1 MKLNSLVMTTIASG
15 CGLLACVQMGAE
27 QPASAEPRPCV
38 TYEIEGE
45 IKGTITSPESSPL
58 EQTPEAEVYVHF
70 GDKPLVSHQVFA
82 TFAGANDQIVGEP
95 VLLVTN
101 ELGRATV
108 EVPQGAINVA
118 FMTESPAPENC
129 TASARLGDEPVIV
142 SATIPVQPLVDWPV
156 VDGPVGREQGVTYAD
171 IYDTAPNMN
180 QSGVDEVGVNEVGN
194 AAVSAPELART
205 GPISRWVLTL
215 SVIIF
220 GVGIGLGM
228 GRGRQAAWGKR

>member
-27 QPASAEPRPCV
+27 RPVNAEPRPCV
-38 TYEIEGE
+38 TYEIEG
-45 IKGTITSPESSPL
+45 TIGSPKSSPL
-58 EQTPEAEVYVHF
+58 DQMPEAEVYVHF

-101 ELGRATV
+101 ELGRAVV
-108 EVPQGAINVA
+108 EVPQGAVNVA

-129 TASARLGDEPVIV
+129 AASTRLGDEPVIV
-142 SATIPVQPLVDWPV
+142 TATIPVQPA
-156 VDGPVGREQGVTYAD
+156 VDGPVGRDQGVTYAD

-180 QSGVDEVGVNEVGN
+180 LTGVNETGN
-194 AAVSAPELART
+194 VDVPAAELAHT
-205 GPISRWVLTL
+205 GPVSRVVLLVST
-215 SVIIF
+215 VIF
-220 GVGIGLGM
+220 AVGIGLGM
-228 GRGRQAAWGKR
+228 GRGRQAAWVKR

>member
-27 QPASAEPRPCV
+27 RPVNAEPRPCV
-38 TYEIEGE
+38 TYEIEG
-45 IKGTITSPESSPL
+45 TIGSPKSSPL
-58 EQTPEAEVYVHF
+58 DQMPEAEVYVHF

-101 ELGRATV
+101 ELGRAVV
-108 EVPQGAINVA
+108 EVPQGAVNVA

-129 TASARLGDEPVIV
+129 AASTRLGDEPVIV
-142 SATIPVQPLVDWPV
+142 TATIPVQPA
-156 VDGPVGREQGVTYAD
+156 VDGPVGRDQGVTYAD
-171 IYDTAPNMN
+171 IYDTAPKMN
-180 QSGVDEVGVNEVGN
+180 LTGVNETGN
-194 AAVSAPELART
+194 VDVPTAELAHT
-205 GPISRWVLTL
+205 GPVSRVVLLVST
-215 SVIIF
+215 VIF
-220 GVGIGLGM
+220 AVGIGLGM

>member
-27 QPASAEPRPCV
+27 RPVNAEPRPCV
-38 TYEIEGE
+38 TYEIEG
-45 IKGTITSPESSPL
+45 TIGSPKSSPL
-58 EQTPEAEVYVHF
+58 DQMPEAEVYVHF

-101 ELGRATV
+101 ELGRAVV
-108 EVPQGAINVA
+108 EVPQGAVNVA

-129 TASARLGDEPVIV
+129 AASTRLGDEPVIV
-142 SATIPVQPLVDWPV
+142 TATIPVQPA
-156 VDGPVGREQGVTYAD
+156 VDGPVGRDQGVTYAD

-180 QSGVDEVGVNEVGN
+180 LTGNVDVP
-194 AAVSAPELART
+194 AAELALT
-205 GPISRWVLTL
+205 GPVSRVVLLVST
-215 SVIIF
+215 VIF
-220 GVGIGLGM
+220 AVGIGLGM
-228 GRGRQAAWGKR
+228 GRGRQAAWVKR

>member
-27 QPASAEPRPCV
+27 RPVNAEPRPCV
-38 TYEIEGE
+38 TYEIEG
-45 IKGTITSPESSPL
+45 TIGSPESSPL
-58 EQTPEAEVYVHF
+58 DQMPEAEVYVHF

-101 ELGRATV
+101 ELGRAVV
-108 EVPQGAINVA
+108 EVPQGAVNVA

-129 TASARLGDEPVIV
+129 AASTRLGDEPVIV
-142 SATIPVQPLVDWPV
+142 TATIPVQPA
-156 VDGPVGREQGVTYAD
+156 VDGPVGRDQGVTYAD

-180 QSGVDEVGVNEVGN
+180 LTGNVDVP
-194 AAVSAPELART
+194 AAELALT
-205 GPISRWVLTL
+205 GPVSRVVLLVST
-215 SVIIF
+215 VIF
-220 GVGIGLGM
+220 AVGIGLGM
-228 GRGRQAAWGKR
+228 GRGRQAAWVKR

>member
-27 QPASAEPRPCV
+27 RPVNAEPRPCV
-38 TYEIEGE
+38 TYEIEG
-45 IKGTITSPESSPL
+45 TIGSPESSPL
-58 EQTPEAEVYVHF
+58 DQAPEAEVYVHF

-101 ELGRATV
+101 ELGRAVV
-108 EVPQGAINVA
+108 EVPQGAVNVA

-129 TASARLGDEPVIV
+129 AASTRLGDEPVIV
-142 SATIPVQPLVDWPV
+142 TATIPVQPA
-156 VDGPVGREQGVTYAD
+156 VDGPVGRDQGVTYAD

-180 QSGVDEVGVNEVGN
+180 LTGVNETGN
-194 AAVSAPELART
+194 VDVPAAELAHT
-205 GPISRWVLTL
+205 GPVSRVVLLVST
-215 SVIIF
+215 VIF
-220 GVGIGLGM
+220 AVGIALGM
-228 GRGRQAAWGKR
+228 GRGRQVAWGKR

>member
-27 QPASAEPRPCV
+27 RPVNAEPRPCV
-38 TYEIEGE
+38 TYEIEG
-45 IKGTITSPESSPL
+45 TIASPKSSPL
-58 EQTPEAEVYVHF
+58 DQAPEAEVYVHV

-101 ELGRATV
+101 ELGRAVV
-108 EVPQGAINVA
+108 EVPQGAANVA

-129 TASARLGDEPVIV
+129 AASTRLADEPVIV
-142 SATIPVQPLVDWPV
+142 SATIPIQPA
-156 VDGPVGREQGVTYAD
+156 VDGPVGRDQGVTYAD

-180 QSGVDEVGVNEVGN
+180 LTGNVDVP
-194 AAVSAPELART
+194 AAELALT
-205 GPISRWVLTL
+205 GPVSRVVLLVST
-215 SVIIF
+215 VIF
-220 GVGIGLGM
+220 AVGIGLGM
-228 GRGRQAAWGKR
+228 GRGHQVAWGKR

>member
-27 QPASAEPRPCV
+27 RPVNAEPRPCV
-38 TYEIEGE
+38 TYEIEG
-45 IKGTITSPESSPL
+45 TIGSPESSPL
-58 EQTPEAEVYVHF
+58 DQMPEAEVYVHF

-101 ELGRATV
+101 ELGRAVV
-108 EVPQGAINVA
+108 EVPQGAVNVA

-129 TASARLGDEPVIV
+129 AASTRLGDEPVIV
-142 SATIPVQPLVDWPV
+142 TATIPVQPA
-156 VDGPVGREQGVTYAD
+156 VDGPVGRDQGVTYAD

-180 QSGVDEVGVNEVGN
+180 LTGVNETGN
-194 AAVSAPELART
+194 VDVPAAELAHT
-205 GPISRWVLTL
+205 GPVSRVVLLVST
-215 SVIIF
+215 VIF
-220 GVGIGLGM
+220 AVGIGLGM
-228 GRGRQAAWGKR
+228 GRGRQAAWVKR

>member
-27 QPASAEPRPCV
+27 RPVNAEPRPCV
-38 TYEIEGE
+38 TYEIEG
-45 IKGTITSPESSPL
+45 TIGSPESSPL
-58 EQTPEAEVYVHF
+58 DQVPVAEVYVHF

-101 ELGRATV
+101 ELGRAVV
-108 EVPQGAINVA
+108 EVPQGAVNVA

-129 TASARLGDEPVIV
+129 AASTRLADEPVIV
-142 SATIPVQPLVDWPV
+142 SATIPIQPA
-156 VDGPVGREQGVTYAD
+156 VDGPVGRDQGVTYAD

-180 QSGVDEVGVNEVGN
+180 LTGNVDVP
-194 AAVSAPELART
+194 AAELALT
-205 GPISRWVLTL
+205 GPASRVVLLVST
-215 SVIIF
+215 VIF
-220 GVGIGLGM
+220 AVGIGLGM
-228 GRGRQAAWGKR
+228 GRGRQAAWVKR

>member
-27 QPASAEPRPCV
+27 RPVNAEPRPCV
-38 TYEIEGE
+38 TYEIEG
-45 IKGTITSPESSPL
+45 TIGSPKSSPL
-58 EQTPEAEVYVHF
+58 DQAPEAEVYVHF

-101 ELGRATV
+101 ELGRAVV
-108 EVPQGAINVA
+108 EVPQGAVNVA

-129 TASARLGDEPVIV
+129 AASTRLGDEPVIV
-142 SATIPVQPLVDWPV
+142 TATIPVQPA
-156 VDGPVGREQGVTYAD
+156 VDGPVGRDQGVTYAD

-180 QSGVDEVGVNEVGN
+180 LTGNVDVP
-194 AAVSAPELART
+194 AAELALT
-205 GPISRWVLTL
+205 GPVSRVVLLVST
-215 SVIIF
+215 VIF
-220 GVGIGLGM
+220 AVGIGLGM
-228 GRGRQAAWGKR
+228 GRGRQAAWVKR

>member
-27 QPASAEPRPCV
+27 RPVNAEPRPCV
-38 TYEIEGE
+38 TYEIEG
-45 IKGTITSPESSPL
+45 TIGSPKSSPL
-58 EQTPEAEVYVHF
+58 DQAPEAEVYVHF

-101 ELGRATV
+101 ELGRAVV
-108 EVPQGAINVA
+108 EVPQGAVNVA

-129 TASARLGDEPVIV
+129 AASTRLGDEPVIV
-142 SATIPVQPLVDWPV
+142 TATIPVQPA
-156 VDGPVGREQGVTYAD
+156 VDGPVGRDQGVTYAD

-180 QSGVDEVGVNEVGN
+180 LTGNVDVP
-194 AAVSAPELART
+194 AAELALT
-205 GPISRWVLTL
+205 GPVSRVVLLVST
-215 SVIIF
+215 VIF
-220 GVGIGLGM
+220 AVGIGLGM